1 MTPEIVSRDISTVSR
16 HLRQK
21 EGLFNIFF
29 VADLTVI
36 SLDVILPS
44 YYTELNY
51 LVFPTNNM
59 AVAEDEIQRPL

>member
-1 MTPEIVSRDISTVSR
+1 MTPETVSRDISTVLR

-21 EGLFNIFF
+21 ESLFNIFF

-36 SLDVILPS
+36 SLNVILLS
-44 YYTELNY
+44 YYEELNY

>member
-1 MTPEIVSRDISTVSR
+1 MRPETVSRDISTVSR

-44 YYTELNY
+44 YYKELNY

>member
-51 LVFPTNNM
+51 LVFPSNNM

>member
-1 MTPEIVSRDISTVSR
+1 MTPETASRDISTVLR

-36 SLDVILPS
+36 SLNVILLS
-44 YYTELNY
+44 YYKELNY

>member
-1 MTPEIVSRDISTVSR
+1 MTAETVSRDISTVLR

-21 EGLFNIFF
+21 ESLVNIFF

-36 SLDVILPS
+36 NLNVILLS
-44 YYTELNY
+44 YYKKLNY

-59 AVAEDEIQRPL
+59 AVAEDEIQRPI